1 MVRIHVYSLS
11 RNENINVA
19 KKYPRVSDGANG
31 HYKQWVEACI
41 AGHGKMN

>member
-1 MVRIHVYSLS
+1 MKTSMLQ
-11 RNENINVA
+11 
-19 KKYPRVSDGANG
+19 KYPRVSDGANG

>member
-1 MVRIHVYSLS
+1 MVRTTFTLS

-31 HYKQWVEACI
+31 HYKQWVACI